1 MTPIQALS
9 LPIILDGKDVIG
21 QGKTGSGKTAAFGLG
36 VLQNLRVKRFR
47 VQSLVLCP
55 TRELADQVAKEI
67 RTLAR
72 GIHNIKV
79 LTLCGGMPMGPQ
91 IGSLEHGAHI
101 LVGTPGRIL
110 DHLERERIDLSEL
123 NTLVLD
129 EADRMLEMGFQ
140 DALDAVIEAAPKDR
154 QTLLFSATFPKQIKS
169 VADRIMNNPEM
180 VKVESTHDH
189 SSIQQHFY
197 KVEGTEARDD
207 ALELMLLHHQPESAV
222 VFCNTK
228 KEVQNVN
235 DELSH
240 RGFSVIELH
249 GDMEQRERDQ
259 ALVQFSNKTISI
271 LVATDV
277 AARGLDVDNLDAV
290 FNFELS
296 RDPEVHVHRIGRTG
310 RAGSKGV
317 AISFFSEKE
326 MHRVAQIDE
335 YMDMPIEPSQL
346 PAKPIAKPYY
356 SNMVT
361 IQIDGG
367 QSVVAVNN
375 QFSGGR
381 DNRPFKQVPANYI
394 AIFISNGYMN
404 MLHAVSFIKNQY
416 FYFIKVNGTLSVH
429 VDQTAWGCHKNI
441 YAFNKTIFL
450 VLMLCSTLSCL
461 AILKYTYTASVV
473 LVVQEAKVSQLA
485 SLAKKRCTVLLKL
498 MICQNLFTNRLA
510 TSTVESFSFD
520 TTLFKLS
527 NQLSG
532 TVFSL
537 DKDKRLVPLTISD
550 HVA

>member
-1 MTPIQALS
+1 MSTSKFSSIDLKPELLTTLDSLGYAQMTPIQALS
-9 LPIILDGKDVIG
+9 LPSILAGKDVIG

-110 DHLERERIDLSEL
+110 DHLEKDRIDLSEL

-140 DALDAVIEAAPKDR
+140 DALDAVIEAAPKQR

-169 VADRIMNNPEM
+169 VADRIMQNPEM

-197 KVEGTEARDD
+197 KLEGTEARDD
-207 ALELMLLHHQPESAV
+207 ALELLLLHHQPESAV

-240 RGFSVIELH
+240 RGFSVTELH

-310 RAGSKGV
+310 RAGGKGV
-317 AISFFSEKE
+317 ACSFFSEKE

-335 YMDMPIEPSQL
+335 YMDMPIEPSTL
-346 PAKPIAKPYY
+346 PEKPNAKPYQ

-367 QSVVAVNN
+367 KKAKLRAGDILGALTGQGGIDGKSVGKINLSAMRAYVAIE
-375 QFSGGR
+375 
-381 DNRPFKQVPANYI
+381 K
-394 AIFISNGYMN
+394 
-404 MLHAVSFIKNQY
+404 
-416 FYFIKVNGTLSVH
+416 
-429 VDQTAWGCHKNI
+429 
-441 YAFNKTIFL
+441 
-450 VLMLCSTLSCL
+450 
-461 AILKYTYTASVV
+461 
-473 LVVQEAKVSQLA
+473 
-485 SLAKKRCTVLLKL
+485 SLAKKALNKIESGKMKGRQFRARILK
-498 MICQNLFTNRLA
+498 
-510 TSTVESFSFD
+510 
-520 TTLFKLS
+520 
-527 NQLSG
+527 
-532 TVFSL
+532 
-537 DKDKRLVPLTISD
+537 
-550 HVA
+550 

>member
-1 MTPIQALS
+1 MSTSKFSSVALKPELLNTLDSLGYTEMTPIQALS
-9 LPIILDGKDVIG
+9 LPTILDGKDVIG

-367 QSVVAVNN
+367 KKAKLRAGDILGALTGQGGIDGKSVGKINLFAMRAYVAVERSMAKKALGKIESGKMKGR
-375 QFSGGR
+375 QFR
-381 DNRPFKQVPANYI
+381 AR
-394 AIFISNGYMN
+394 
-404 MLHAVSFIKNQY
+404 
-416 FYFIKVNGTLSVH
+416 
-429 VDQTAWGCHKNI
+429 
-441 YAFNKTIFL
+441 
-450 VLMLCSTLSCL
+450 
-461 AILKYTYTASVV
+461 ILK
-473 LVVQEAKVSQLA
+473 
-485 SLAKKRCTVLLKL
+485 
-498 MICQNLFTNRLA
+498 
-510 TSTVESFSFD
+510 
-520 TTLFKLS
+520 
-527 NQLSG
+527 
-532 TVFSL
+532 
-537 DKDKRLVPLTISD
+537 
-550 HVA
+550 